1 MNRHRSILV
10 GVMAATVLS
19 AGVATAQALRPG
31 QPAPDV
37 AGGPW
42 INSAPLTLA
51 ELRGAWRW
59 WSSGRSGESTA
70 AT

>member
-1 MNRHRSILV
+1 MGRPRWAMLLA
-10 GVMAATVLS
+10 MAVTIMG
-19 AGVATAQALRPG
+19 AGLATAQALRPG

-51 ELRGAWRW
+51 ELRGRVTLVEFWTF
-59 WSSGRSGESTA
+59 G
-70 AT
+70 